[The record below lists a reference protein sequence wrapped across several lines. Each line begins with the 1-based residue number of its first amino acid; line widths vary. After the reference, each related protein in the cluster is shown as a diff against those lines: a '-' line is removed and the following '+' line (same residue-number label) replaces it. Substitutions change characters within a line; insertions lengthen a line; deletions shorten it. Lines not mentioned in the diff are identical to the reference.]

1 MNNVLRRARAWAWP
15 LGPMALG
22 IAGVAAT
29 AALAADLPADVAARV
44 EKAKQHLVQLA
55 ADPAVVTAV
64 KEANSKGPGDMS
76 NGKWIGLGDT
86 DPAVKTALDT
96 AISHQIARW
105 EKSDDSVNKI
115 VLRDQKGNL
124 VGASTRPLIFNNAKV
139 PVFSNA
145 IKGQPWAAGEV
156 KPDTSTQIPSVHVS
170 APVLDGGKPIGVL
183 HAGVTAK

>member
-1 MNNVLRRARAWAWP
+1 MQNIVRHAAAWAIC
-15 LGPMALG
+15 LC
-22 IAGVAAT
+22 AAPVH
-29 AALAADLPADVAARV
+29 AAELPADVSAKV
-44 EKAKQHLVQLA
+44 DKAKQHLVQLA

-64 KEANSKGPGDMS
+64 KEANAKGPGDMT
-76 NGKWIGLGDT
+76 NGRWIGLGDT
-86 DPAVKTALDT
+86 DPAVKAALST
-96 AISHQIARW
+96 AISQQITRW
-105 EKSDDSVNKI
+105 EKSDDTVNKI

-145 IKGQPWAAGEV
+145 IKGQPWAAGEI
-156 KPDTSTQIPSVHVS
+156 KPDTSTQIPSVHVA

>member
-1 MNNVLRRARAWAWP
+1 MNKIFRHASAWTWP
-15 LGPMALG
+15 LAICL
-22 IAGVAAT
+22 ATSAAH
-29 AALAADLPADVAARV
+29 AELPADVAAKV

-86 DPAVKTALDT
+86 DPAVKATLAT
-96 AISHQIARW
+96 SISQQIAKW
-105 EKSDDSVNKI
+105 EKSDEGVNKI

-139 PVFSNA
+139 PVFSNT
-145 IKGQPWAAGEV
+145 IKGQPWSSSEI
-156 KPDTSTQIPSVHVS
+156 KPDTSTQIPSVHVA